1 MEWYYLVILFILGL
15 FAVADLIV
23 GVSNDAVNFLGPAV
37 GSRAG
42 SFRVILFV
50 AAIGI
55 IVGAVFS
62 GGMMEVARKGIFHPE
77 QFMFSEILFIF
88 LAVMMADVILLDFFN
103 TFGLPTSTTV
113 SLVFGLLGSSVAI
126 SLIKIVDIGGNIS
139 GIGNYINT
147 EKVLAIISGILIS
160 VIVAFVAGIIIQYIT
175 RLIFSFDF
183 HKKSNIT
190 SGLFGG
196 FALTAILLF
205 IVLKGFGD
213 TSFITKADK
222 IWVLNNT
229 WLIALASFL
238 ILSAILQILHLLFKL
253 NVFKLVV
260 FVGTFGLALSF
271 AGNDLVNFIGAPL
284 AGLKSF
290 ELWQASG
297 SAANTYNMGALKGD
311 VPVDVFLLLIAGLIM
326 VATIFISRKTRTVVK
341 TTVELSRQ
349 EEGDERWGSSYLAR
363 TLVQGFF
370 TFQNGVEKILP
381 KKFLNF
387 IALRFE
393 NTKQSNEENP
403 AVSFDLIRASVNL
416 VVASILIAF
425 ATSLRLPLSTTYVTF
440 MVAMGTSLADGAWG
454 RESAVYRVTGV
465 ITVISGWFFTAFI
478 AFIVAGIIAV
488 VIYLGGMY
496 GVVLMLLLI
505 GILLYKSKIKHKERV
520 KQSAE
525 IAEAKEYTPE
535 SSIELS
541 EITNQQSMDV
551 IKKISLIYSES
562 IDALEDENR
571 KSLKILSKDV
581 NLLNKHTKK
590 LKGRS
595 LNIYKNL
602 NKDLQIS
609 GSYIIQIYD
618 YIREIEYCLNYIT
631 TPSFI
636 HVNNIHNPIPSQQ
649 IKDLRKLKLQVNEL
663 FEFVIEQLTKENI
676 SFNEVQ
682 IKINNV
688 VLFIE
693 NNRVGYLRDQKESDI
708 NTRSTMLYLGIMHE
722 TKNMLIHIENFSKAY
737 ENFLLSLPK

>member
-1 MEWYYLVILFILGL
+1 MEWYYLVIIIILGL

-23 GVSNDAVNFLGPAV
+23 GVSNDAVNFLGPAI

-42 SFRVILFV
+42 SFRLILFI

-55 IVGAVFS
+55 IVGAAFS
-62 GGMMEVARKGIFHPE
+62 GGMMEVARKGIFQPE

-126 SLIKIVDIGGNIS
+126 SLIKIVDIEGNIS
-139 GIGNYINT
+139 GIGDYINT
-147 EKVLAIISGILIS
+147 DKVLAIISGILIS
-160 VIVAFVAGIIIQYIT
+160 VIVAFVAGIIIQYIA

-183 HKKSNIT
+183 QKKSKLT

-213 TSFITKADK
+213 SSFITKTDK
-222 IWVLNNT
+222 TWILNHT
-229 WLIALASFL
+229 WLIALASFIL
-238 ILSAILQILHLLFKL
+238 LSALLQILHLLFKL

-297 SAANTYNMGALKGD
+297 SSADAFNMEALKGD
-311 VPVDVFLLLIAGLIM
+311 VSVDVFLLLIAGLVMI
-326 VATIFISRKTRTVVK
+326 ATIFISRKTRTVVK

-349 EEGDERWGSSYLAR
+349 NEGDERWGSSYLAR

-381 KKFLNF
+381 NNFLIF
-387 IALRFE
+387 LSKRFK
-393 NTKQSNEENP
+393 NTKKSSEEDS

-488 VIYLGGMY
+488 IIYLGEMY
-496 GVVLMLLLI
+496 GVALMLLI
-505 GILLYKSKIKHKERV
+505 TGILLYKSKIKHKERI
-520 KQSAE
+520 KHSAE
-525 IAEAKEYTPE
+525 VSETKEYIPE

-551 IKKISLIYSES
+551 IKKIALIYSET

-571 KSLKILSKDV
+571 KSLKVLTKDV

-595 LNIYKNL
+595 LNLYKGI
-602 NKDLQIS
+602 NKDLQVQ

-636 HVNNIHNPIPSQQ
+636 HVNNIHNPIPVQQ
-649 IKDLRKLKLQVNEL
+649 IKDLRKLKLHVNEL
-663 FEFVIEQLTKENI
+663 FEFVIEQLTSETI
-676 SFNEVQ
+676 SYKEVQ
-682 IKINNV
+682 ARINNV
-688 VLFIE
+688 VVFVD
-693 NNRVGYLRDQKESDI
+693 NNRVDYLKNPDGSNI
-708 NTRSTMLYLGIMHE
+708 NTRTTMLYLGIMHE
-722 TKNMLIHIENFSKAY
+722 TKNMLIHVDNFIKAY